1 MSESR
6 ASPPSSEQ
14 GQRTGGL
21 TVPVALVV
29 AVLIGGGTFAGIL
42 ARLQASG
49 ELNFIHSLFCLFFS
63 VNLLICYWEIC
74 LFFLRDRIGARAAYW
89 RELQGRTGRSPAHSF
104 FITRIR
110 LTQVL
115 SPAVWADAWAAYC
128 YYDDSYADRR
138 TFGFNVDIA
147 NGFVTPVPTLVL
159 YVAFTI
165 GYPSAVAAG
174 IIGLMLSWQWVYMTS
189 TYLVSFF
196 VATRHTL
203 LSRRD
208 TYIYIVAIN
217 SFWILCALL
226 GAYVSIALIVNGD
239 YRVLGL

>member
-1 MSESR
+1 MSDSR
-6 ASPPSSEQ
+6 ASLPPSEQ
-14 GQRTGGL
+14 VRRSKGP
-21 TVPVALVV
+21 TVPVAWVV
-29 AVLIGGGTFAGIL
+29 ALTVAGGTLFGIL
-42 ARLQASG
+42 VRLQANG
-49 ELNFIHSLFCLFFS
+49 ELNFLHSLFCLFFS

-74 LFFLRDRIGARAAYW
+74 LFFLRDRIGARAEYW
-89 RELQGRTGRSPAHSF
+89 RELQRRTGRSPAHGF
-104 FITRIR
+104 FATRIR

-159 YVAFTI
+159 YLAFTV
-165 GYPSAVAAG
+165 GYPSARIAG
-174 IIGLMLSWQWVYMTS
+174 IIGLMMSWQWVYMTS

-196 VATRHTL
+196 VARRQTL

-208 TYIYIVAIN
+208 MYIYIVAIN

-226 GAYVSIALIVNGD
+226 GIYVSIALIVNGD

>member
-1 MSESR
+1 MSESH
-6 ASPPSSEQ
+6 ASLTPFEQ
-14 GQRTGGL
+14 GRGSKGL
-21 TVPVALVV
+21 RIPVALVV
-29 AVLIGGGTFAGIL
+29 ALTIAAGTLLGIVV
-42 ARLQASG
+42 RLRTHG
-49 ELNFIHSLFCLFFS
+49 ELNFLHSLFCLFFS

-74 LFFLRDRIGARAAYW
+74 LFFLRDKIGSRAEYW
-89 RELQGRTGRSPAHSF
+89 RAEQRRTGRSPAHGF
-104 FITRIR
+104 FATRIR
-110 LTQVL
+110 PTQIL

-159 YVAFTI
+159 YAAFTV
-165 GYPSAVAAG
+165 GYPSALAAG

-196 VATRHTL
+196 VARRHTL

-208 TYIYIVAIN
+208 MYIYIVAIN

-226 GAYVSIALIVNGD
+226 GVYVSVALIVNGD